1 MKVNESFSFCLIFKL
16 YENESKIEL
25 IINLAGSNK
34 SILRTI
40 FRNTDLTREQI
51 TTLFRITLPSNA
63 FSESQ
68 RLVETILKVSHSS
81 ESFPSFDE
89 KHVCLRLHSNPLIE

>member
-16 YENESKIEL
+16 YENKSKIEL

-40 FRNTDLTREQI
+40 FRNTDPTREKMTI
-51 TTLFRITLPSNA
+51 FFRVTLSSNA
-63 FSESQ
+63 FCESQ
-68 RLVETILKVSHSS
+68 RLIEAILQVSHSK
-81 ESFPSFDE
+81 SFPSFD
-89 KHVCLRLHSNPLIE
+89 